1 MENNLEITI
10 GIPVYHV
17 EKYIEKS
24 LKSALNQ
31 DFKLPY
37 EIIVVDDRGTDGS
50 MELVKQIVESHERG
64 NIVRV
69 IQHENNKGL
78 GEARNTIINN
88 AKGKYLFFLDS
99 DDWMMENA
107 LAVLYKV
114 AEESQ
119 SEITCGSTLQ
129 EMEATGKQSV
139 YFQYA
144 DAVYEHEAVGA
155 WMIAHGIW
163 IATTAWNKLYRMD
176 FIRKYDIHTIHRI
189 TEDQW
194 LSYTSWL
201 YARKIALV
209 SQITMCYN
217 IRESSIMYS
226 IHGRQGSEDTIIICC
241 EIINKLF
248 HLIQEKFQKVSGAYD
263 LYYKAIRANMAILQ
277 SSLYSDEQLVRMS
290 VLLRHVA
297 IRVPSMF
304 ALCQRRNRFI
314 YLCSKIYDRA
324 FTFCSYDRLY
334 CKWFSK

>member
-1 MENNLEITI
+1 MAAEIQVTI
-10 GIPVYHV
+10 GIPVYNV

-24 LKSALNQ
+24 LTSALVQ
-31 DFKLPY
+31 DFSFPY
-37 EIIVVDDRGTDGS
+37 EIIVVDDRGNDGS
-50 MELVKQIVESHERG
+50 MNIVKQVVESHKRG
-64 NIVRV
+64 HIVRI
-69 IQHENNKGL
+69 IQHEENKGL

-107 LAVLYKV
+107 LSVLYKV

-119 SEITCGSTLQ
+119 AEITCGSTLQ

-144 DAVYEHEAVGA
+144 DGAYEHEAVGA

-176 FIRKYDIHTIHRI
+176 FLRKYDIHTIHKI

-201 YARKIALV
+201 YGHKIAIV
-209 SQITMCYN
+209 SKFTMCYN
-217 IRESSIMYS
+217 IRNSSIMTS
-226 IHGRQGSEDTIIICC
+226 IHGRQGSDETIDICC
-241 EIINKLF
+241 DIVNRLYN
-248 HLIQEKFQKVSGAYD
+248 LIHKDFPKTDGVYD

-277 SSLYSDEQLVRMS
+277 SSLYDEKQLTNMATS
-290 VLLRHVA
+290 LKHVTT
-297 IRVPSMF
+297 RVPSV
-304 ALCQRRNRFI
+304 LSLQLWRNRFI
-314 YLCSKIYDRA
+314 YLCSKIYDN
-324 FTFCSYDRLY
+324 TFSFCHYDRLY
-334 CKWFSK
+334 SKLFSK

>member
-24 LKSALNQ
+24 LLSALEQ
-31 DFKLPY
+31 DFSLPY

-50 MELVKQIVESHERG
+50 MGLVKRIVESHDRG
-64 NIVRV
+64 HIVRI

-107 LAVLYKV
+107 LSVLYKV

-119 SEITCGSTLQ
+119 AEITCGSTLQ

-144 DAVYEHEAVGA
+144 DGAYEHEAVGA

-176 FIRKYDIHTIHRI
+176 FIRKYNIRTIHRI

-201 YARKIALV
+201 YGHKIAIV
-209 SQITMCYN
+209 SKFTMCYN
-217 IRESSIMYS
+217 IRKSSIMTS
-226 IHGRQGSEDTIIICC
+226 IHGRQGTDETIDICC

-248 HLIQEKFQKVSGAYD
+248 SLIQEQFQKVSGAYD

-277 SSLYSDEQLVRMS
+277 SSIYSDEQLARMT
-290 VLLRHVA
+290 VLLKHVV

-304 ALCQRRNRFI
+304 SLLLWRNRFI
-314 YLCSKIYDRA
+314 YLCSKIYNS
-324 FTFCSYDRLY
+324 TFSFWHYDRLY
-334 CKWFSK
+334 SEWFG

>member
-1 MENNLEITI
+1 MADEIQVTI
-10 GIPVYHV
+10 GIPVYNV

-24 LKSALNQ
+24 LLSALGQN
-31 DFKLPY
+31 FPLPY
-37 EIIVVDDRGTDGS
+37 EIIVVDDKGTDGS
-50 MELVKQIVESHERG
+50 MGVVKRIIESHERG

-88 AKGKYLFFLDS
+88 AIGKYLFFLDS

-107 LAVLYKV
+107 LSILYKV

-119 SEITCGSTLQ
+119 AEITCGSTLQ

-144 DAVYEHEAVGA
+144 DGIYEHEAAGA
-155 WMIAHGIW
+155 WMIAHGVW

-176 FIRKYDIHTIHRI
+176 FIRKYNIHTIHKI

-201 YARKIALV
+201 YGHKIAIV
-209 SQITMCYN
+209 SKFTMCYN
-217 IRESSIMYS
+217 IRNSSIMTS
-226 IHGRQGSEDTIIICC
+226 IHGRQGTDETIDICC
-241 EIINKLF
+241 DIVNRLYN
-248 HLIQEKFQKVSGAYD
+248 LIHKDFPKIDGVYD

-277 SSLYSDEQLVRMS
+277 SSMYDEEQLVRIS
-290 VLLRHVA
+290 VLLRHVV

-314 YLCSKIYDRA
+314 YLCSKLYDKT

-334 CKWFSK
+334 RKLFSK